1 MSQTE
6 KKPWLAVYDRYKD
19 HDGGISGD
27 KEGLSILR
35 DAITKAI
42 EIGEVITLPD
52 SVDADFESVRVAEIC
67 NRDVEPALKDKLR
80 DFGCLLVV
88 ATIILV
94 LVVGLMSLFK
104 HGLPI

>member
-1 MSQTE
+1 MSQPE

-19 HDGGISGD
+19 YDGAISGD

-42 EIGEVITLPD
+42 ETGEVIKLPD

-67 NRDVEPALKDKLR
+67 DRNVEPTPKDKLR
-80 DFGCLLVV
+80 DFGCLLVI